1 MGQSDKDP
9 IVSMKGI
16 TKDFS
21 GVRVLDHVD
30 FNIYRGRVMA
40 FLGENGAGKSTLMK
54 ILTGVYT
61 KTEGQVFFDGQEV
74 SFQNTRESQS
84 AGISIIHQELNLI
97 RHLSIAENIFLGREP
112 VNQARKIN
120 WKKLYADSQLLLDQL
135 GMKESPK
142 TQVAELSVGKQ
153 QMVEI
158 AKALSFHS
166 KVIIM
171 DEPTGALTT
180 TETETLFQV
189 IRELRKEGT
198 SVVYISH
205 RLPEIFQI
213 CDDLTVLRD
222 GTLIGERDITQMD
235 EDTII
240 EMMVGRKLS
249 EQYPRVV
256 CPLGDEALKVEDLS
270 NRFVKNIS
278 FSVRKGEILG
288 VAGLMG
294 SGRTELA
301 RTLYGV
307 YKTDQGTIW
316 LDGKTVRI
324 GDPEEALALGIAY
337 VSEDRKENGIV
348 LGLSVLENTT
358 LSSLRSFESR
368 LGKLSRKKEKEATRG
383 YVEDMSIKISG
394 MDQLVRFLSGGNQQ
408 KVSLAKN
415 LLTNPKILILDE
427 PTRGVDVGAKKEIYG
442 LINQFKQAGMS
453 IVMISSE
460 IPEILGI
467 SDRIMV
473 MHEGRITGMLP
484 IEEASQESIM
494 SLAVGKGVN

>member
-1 MGQSDKDP
+1 MGQSDKNP

-74 SFQNTRESQS
+74 SFQNTRVSQS

-120 WKKLYADSQLLLDQL
+120 WKKLYADSQFLLDQL